1 MAGLPGWNHAM
12 GESPGV
18 RVTQVYWPCLLTPRP
33 GLSQLITFKLCLWDA
48 GDAAV
53 RKYSHVYPVCRQDA
67 AAVILT
73 FSFQDRTTWE
83 ELPAMIQRM
92 LSDGDSES
100 ILPIIVGTK
109 FGSNSDNEVSVQEVM
124 EAETN
129 WNIPIIKVRHAG
141 GSGGQGGGAPSNLP
155 EVASAL
161 NTICEQLWLASQRDR
176 VADC

>member
-1 MAGLPGWNHAM
+1 M
-12 GESPGV
+12 
-18 RVTQVYWPCLLTPRP
+18 TQVYWPCLLTPRP

-129 WNIPIIKVRHAG
+129 WNIPIIKV
-141 GSGGQGGGAPSNLP
+141 SS
-155 EVASAL
+155 
-161 NTICEQLWLASQRDR
+161 
-176 VADC
+176 